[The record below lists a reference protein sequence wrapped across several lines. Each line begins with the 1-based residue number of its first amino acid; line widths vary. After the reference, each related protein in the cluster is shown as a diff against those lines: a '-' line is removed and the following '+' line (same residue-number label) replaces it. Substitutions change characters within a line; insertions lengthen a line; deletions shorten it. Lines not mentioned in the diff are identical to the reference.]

1 MLGNVLAHVGHA
13 ACPKCIVFG
22 LKGTGLLPKR
32 YVVAISKKHGYYPKK
47 NMFAT
52 QKKPFTTLKDKTNV
66 GFPLRYA

>member
-1 MLGNVLAHVGHA
+1 MNYYYLTD
-13 ACPKCIVFG
+13 
-22 LKGTGLLPKR
+22 TGLLTKR